1 MLALERIAERV
12 PVAFILPAR
21 IRHHPIEVVE
31 HARDQQVFGALRG
44 RQRRIDGQSV
54 FLADILK
61 DGLAVADRVAAV
73 DDIGKLAARRF
84 RGVED
89 MLVLERHACKLQEC
103 EYLQAVAVV
112 VGDAEQRGVG
122 VKRQHA
128 KLRFEADDRLIQ
140 N

>member
-12 PVAFILPAR
+12 PVALVLPAR

-31 HARDQQVFGALRG
+31 HARDQQVLDALRR
-44 RQRRIDGQSV
+44 RQRRIDGQVV
-54 FLADILK
+54 FLADVAE

-73 DDIGKLAARRF
+73 DDVGKLAARRF

-89 MLVLERHACKLQEC
+89 MLVGERYARKLEER

-128 KLRFEADDRLIQ
+128 KLRFEGDDRLIQ